1 VRRKELIFRG
11 PTYYSAGDEKAFFDW
26 LYSIPAVEK
35 VGGHSWDVSVILKR
49 QPSKSDLRELIA
61 LLFRYRVEMKSL
73 AALKTKRNAA
83 WFAENKE
90 AFWYAHVFGQS
101 KAKKSN

>member
-1 VRRKELIFRG
+1 
-11 PTYYSAGDEKAFFDW
+11 
-26 LYSIPAVEK
+26 
-35 VGGHSWDVSVILKR
+35 
-49 QPSKSDLRELIA
+49 
-61 LLFRYRVEMKSL
+61 VEMKSL